1 MGRRLPCPPC
11 ALPRHARREDGS
23 DPPPCARSPLGLGA
37 AGKPPKPGKKPFP
50 GSHHLQ
56 ASGWDISQSLLPS
69 HCFPMAKAHPALPCH
84 TNPATASRSLLP
96 HPASALPPAPQ
107 TTLWGCLL
115 PVKLCQSRGRRCK
128 AGASVLMGSW
138 QCLHPPAIGAKQLL
152 QRLLQPMLGFAWLRN
167 AGERGHHQERGE
179 MLAGRCAAGGH

>member
-1 MGRRLPCPPC
+1 MPCPPC

-56 ASGWDISQSLLPS
+56 ASGWDISQSLLQS

-96 HPASALPPAPQ
+96 HPASALPPAPSPPNHP
-107 TTLWGCLL
+107 LGVLAACKAVPEPWEEM
-115 PVKLCQSRGRRCK
+115 QSR
-128 AGASVLMGSW
+128 S
-138 QCLHPPAIGAKQLL
+138 QCPGGKLAVPPPACHRGQAA
-152 QRLLQPMLGFAWLRN
+152 FAEASAAH
-167 AGERGHHQERGE
+167 AGLC
-179 MLAGRCAAGGH
+179 LA